1 MGSTRLKRSTHDG
14 VEPAGPDSAFTLVA
28 SKLVPPFV
36 RPGSVERTT
45 LLDRLATETAPPI
58 VSVVAPPGY
67 GKSTLLRQWAEHR
80 PRPSAWLTLDS
91 DDNDPV
97 VLLSYLAAALDQTV
111 SVDPDVFRRLAV
123 PQPSVRSIASMLGDA
138 LASQRLATLILDDVF
153 VLENPDCHDIV
164 GTLVEHVSTGSQVI
178 AASRR
183 ELPLPVQRLRAQGR
197 IVEIGPDDLALD
209 HREATSLLNG
219 AGVELAESQVRELV
233 DVTEGWAVPI
243 YLAARSVKARG
254 DGARF
259 DIAHVA
265 AHRHVVA
272 YVQAELLS
280 AQTDET
286 VEFLTRSALLDE
298 MSGALCDTALMT
310 TGSAERLE
318 ALAQSNLL
326 VIPLDEH
333 RHWYR
338 YHHILRGL
346 LRAELA
352 LREPELAP
360 EVHRR
365 AGQWCQD
372 SGLPD
377 VAVGYA
383 MAAGDADRAAQIVQ
397 QRALPMYRVG
407 RTVTLRRWFD
417 WFDKQGL
424 MDHYPEVALLGA
436 WVSALTGHA
445 VTAERWSDAAEH
457 APLLG
462 VLPDGS
468 TPTESLQAIVRT
480 GLCRH
485 GMDQMLA
492 DAEVFE
498 RLIPSASPWRALAV
512 LLLGMAHM
520 LTGNLAR
527 AEDLFAQAADIAVD
541 DGALPSASVA
551 LAESALIAF
560 RRGEHVE
567 AQAMSEHACAIVAEG
582 RLQDQAT
589 NALVFAA
596 AARVAIHAGDAP
608 RAKTFLAKAQRVRA
622 GLTHALPFLAV
633 QTRLELIRALLA
645 LADAPG
651 ARTVLREVDAI
662 LRLRPDLG
670 VLPQQAEEVRAQLAR
685 IPVGTIGSSSLT
697 AAELRL
703 LPLLQTHLTFR
714 GIGERLY
721 VSPHTVKTQAIS
733 IYRKLGVSSRSAA
746 VNRARDL
753 GLLTP

>member
-1 MGSTRLKRSTHDG
+1 
-14 VEPAGPDSAFTLVA
+14 VAFPLVA
-28 SKLVPPFV
+28 SKLVPPV
-36 RPGSVERTT
+36 ARPGTVERTT
-45 LLDRLATETAPPI
+45 LLDRLGSETAPSI
-58 VSVVAPPGY
+58 VSVVAPAGY
-67 GKSTLLRQWAEHR
+67 GKSTLLRQWAEHK
-80 PRPSAWLTLDS
+80 PRTSAWLTLDS

-97 VLLSYLAAALDQTV
+97 VLLTYLAAALDRIV
-111 SVDPDVFRRLAV
+111 PVDPDVFRRLRV
-123 PQPSVRSIASMLGDA
+123 PQPSVHSIASMLGA
-138 LASQRLATLILDDVF
+138 TLASQKLAGLILDDVF

-164 GTLVEHVSTGSQVI
+164 GTLVECVPTGSQIV

-197 IVEIGPDDLALD
+197 IIEIGPDDLALD
-209 HREATSLLNG
+209 HRETTLVLHG

-233 DVTEGWAVPI
+233 AVTEGWAVPI

-254 DGARF
+254 NGVSF
-259 DIAHVA
+259 DVAHVA
-265 AHRHVVA
+265 EHRHVVA
-272 YVQAELLS
+272 YVRAELLS
-280 AQTDET
+280 AQSDET

-298 MSGALCDTALMT
+298 MSGALCDAALMT

-326 VIPLDEH
+326 VTPLDEH
-333 RHWYR
+333 RNWYR
-338 YHHILRGL
+338 YHHMFRGL

-352 LREPELAP
+352 LREPELVP

-365 AGQWCQD
+365 AGEWCHD
-372 SGLPD
+372 NGLPD

-383 MAAGDADRAAQIVQ
+383 MAAGDADRAARIVQ
-397 QRALPMYRVG
+397 QRAMPMYRVG

-417 WFDKQGL
+417 WFDNHGL
-424 MDHYPEVALLGA
+424 MADYPEVALLGA

-457 APLLG
+457 APLPG
-462 VLPDGS
+462 VLPDGG
-468 TPTESLQAIVRT
+468 TPAEVLQAIVRA

-485 GMDQMLA
+485 GMKQALV
-492 DAEVFE
+492 DAETAE
-498 RLIPSASPWRALAV
+498 RLTPPASPWRAMVVV
-512 LLLGMAHM
+512 LIGIAHM
-520 LTGNLAR
+520 LTGSLTR
-527 AEDLFAQAADIAVD
+527 ADALFANGVEIGAE
-541 DGALPSASVA
+541 DGALPAASVA
-551 LAESALIAF
+551 LAERALIALG
-560 RRGEHVE
+560 RGEHGE
-567 AQAMSEHACAIVAEG
+567 ARALAERACAMVDDG
-582 RLQDQAT
+582 RLQDQPT
-589 NALVFAA
+589 NALVFAV
-596 AARVAIHAGDAP
+596 AARVAINERDMP
-608 RAKTFLAKAQRVRA
+608 RALTCLAKAQRLRP
-622 GLTHALPFLAV
+622 GLTHALPYLAV

-670 VLPQQAEEVRAQLAR
+670 VLPDQANDVRAQIAR

-714 GIGERLY
+714 GIGERLF

-746 VNRARDL
+746 VNQARDL